1 MRRRREVVRK
11 WMEKNEGEVVRRFER
26 EEGEM

>member
-1 MRRRREVVRK
+1 VRRRREVVRK